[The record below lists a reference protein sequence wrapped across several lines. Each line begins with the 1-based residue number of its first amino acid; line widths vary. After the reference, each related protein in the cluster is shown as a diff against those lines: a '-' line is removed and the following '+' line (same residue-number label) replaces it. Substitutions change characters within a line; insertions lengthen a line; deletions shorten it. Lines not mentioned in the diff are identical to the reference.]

1 MGMPLSYQIIRSK
14 RKTIS
19 IQIMP
24 DGSVFV
30 RCPKRMRQ
38 DDIRKFVESK
48 SGWIEKHLA
57 GLDLAA
63 PEKLTEQEVKLLRE
77 KTRKLVTERVKHYAA
92 IIGVQYNQIAIRMQR
107 TRWGSCSSKG
117 NLNFNC
123 LLGLVPP
130 EVLDYVV
137 VHELCHLIE
146 MNHSKQFWNAVERT
160 IPDYKVHRK
169 WLKDNGNKLIAKI

>member
-1 MGMPLSYQIIRSK
+1 MTSSYQIIRSD
-14 RKTIS
+14 RKSIG

-24 DGSVFV
+24 DGSVVV
-30 RCPKRMRQ
+30 RCPKRMRL
-38 DDIRKFVESK
+38 DDIRRFVESK
-48 SGWIEKHLA
+48 SDWIEKHLA
-57 GLDLAA
+57 GRDLTA
-63 PEKLTEQEVKLLRE
+63 PEKLTEPELKRLRE
-77 KTRKLVTERVKHYAA
+77 KTRQLVTARAKYYAA

-123 LLGLVPP
+123 LLGLTPP

-146 MNHSKQFWNAVERT
+146 MNHSKQFWNAVERI

>member
-1 MGMPLSYQIIRSK
+1 MTLSYQIIRSA
-14 RKTIS
+14 RKTIG

-24 DGSVFV
+24 DGSVVV
-30 RCPKRMRQ
+30 RCPKRIRQ
-38 DDIRKFVESK
+38 DDVKRFVESK
-48 SGWIEKHLA
+48 SDWIEKHLA
-57 GLDLAA
+57 GRDLAA
-63 PEKLTEQEVKLLRE
+63 PEKLNEQELKILRE

-92 IIGVQYNQIAIRMQR
+92 IIGVHYNQIAIRTQR

-123 LLGLVPP
+123 LLGLTPP
-130 EVLDYVV
+130 EVLEYVV

-146 MNHSKQFWNAVERT
+146 MNHSKQFWDAVERI

-169 WLKDNGNKLIAKI
+169 WLKDNGNKLIAKL